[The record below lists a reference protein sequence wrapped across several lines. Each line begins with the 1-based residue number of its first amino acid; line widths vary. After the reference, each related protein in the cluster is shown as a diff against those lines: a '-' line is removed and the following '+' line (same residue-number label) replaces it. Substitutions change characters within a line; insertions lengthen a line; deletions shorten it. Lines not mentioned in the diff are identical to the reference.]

1 MTKEE
6 ILTASRKENK
16 NRDMVEV
23 ECLKQACKM
32 AYIVG
37 RLTCVLV
44 CVLQWVLTRTTNWSC
59 WFVNFATS
67 GTVFL
72 VEAIKLKTRHELFM
86 ALLDYG
92 LCIFLIIEFVL
103 SLRG

>member
-6 ILTASRKENK
+6 ILAASRKENK
-16 NRDMVEV
+16 NQDIVEA
-23 ECLKQACKM
+23 ECLKQASKI

-37 RLTCVLV
+37 CLTCILV
-44 CVLQWVLTRTTNWSC
+44 CTLQWVITRNINWSC
-59 WFVNFATS
+59 WVVNFAIL

-72 VEAIKLKTRHELFM
+72 VEAIKLKKRHELFM